1 MTVATGSNLMYEA
14 SRDMETE
21 PNFELTKSAMAPN
34 LKLLEGLLSQAP
46 KNRELLLTL
55 NKGYT
60 ALAFVVNET
69 DMLEEEWSGKTTEDN
84 KKQALKNYT
93 KAMNFGMRYLE
104 TKSIKGSFSEWR
116 NEGLKLAK
124 GKWILYIDTDEEVT
138 KDLKEEIIKIV
149 SDSKIKCSGYGI
161 PRKNIIFGKEFKHS
175 GLYPDYQKRLF
186 WKKDFDKWSGDLHEE
201 PKFSGNLCLLKNP
214 IIHHK
219 NMTIG
224 EMLEKTNKWSE
235 IEGQLMFD
243 AKHPKMNIFR
253 FFSAGLREFYL
264 RMIKQSAFLDG
275 TKGVIYAFYQVYSK
289 LISYTKLWEKQQ
301 STIRT

>member
-104 TKSIKGSFSEWR
+104 TKSIKEADLFAHTQQTLDKNLSNSTQDLETVGFTAQAIGGMINLQKDNMGLVAQLPVVKAMFDWACSKKPEINFGSCDIFYGAYESGRPKMLGGNPEKGKDYFLKAMEKYPHNWLIRTSYIQFYLIPLSDEEGFAKEMAMLENVYKEFESFSVYPG
-116 NEGLKLAK
+116 N
-124 GKWILYIDTDEEVT
+124 
-138 KDLKEEIIKIV
+138 KEEP
-149 SDSKIKCSGYGI
+149 SW
-161 PRKNIIFGKEFKHS
+161 NKESHQRIYQSLAMKRYELINRFKK
-175 GLYPDYQKRLF
+175 QLF
-186 WKKDFDKWSGDLHEE
+186 
-201 PKFSGNLCLLKNP
+201 
-214 IIHHK
+214 
-219 NMTIG
+219 
-224 EMLEKTNKWSE
+224 
-235 IEGQLMFD
+235 
-243 AKHPKMNIFR
+243 
-253 FFSAGLREFYL
+253 
-264 RMIKQSAFLDG
+264 
-275 TKGVIYAFYQVYSK
+275 
-289 LISYTKLWEKQQ
+289 
-301 STIRT
+301 